1 MLDAFFSEFF
11 FFATGRQLWLL
22 YSLADSTSLK
32 QYFKIKI
39 YRIDQQVLA
48 PASYPAHFVSLADS
62 FIA

>member
-11 FFATGRQLWLL
+11 FFTTGRQLWLL
-22 YSLADSTSLK
+22 YSLF
-32 QYFKIKI
+32 QNKI